1 MKISILLEAFQPE
14 YWGGRETRWLKI
26 IEELSKNHEVTI
38 FGDFSRSRPEI
49 AFPNMQLR
57 AVNIGPL
64 PDMYNLA
71 GSRSIKHAFMY
82 TFQARKVVGIEA
94 DILLTDQTPLISMPL
109 VRIYALLNRS
119 KFSVVW
125 HELWDLSTWR
135 NYSKKLALLG
145 IAVQSIAIM
154 FSDNIVVPS
163 ERVYSEFKSHFKR
176 KKVTVIKNGFDLML
190 MSSELSVIRTRDQA
204 SVKLLYVGRL
214 ISHKNCDFLLQLMS
228 TASRVG
234 KSWKLTIVGSGPM
247 LEELHRMSKTENL
260 DQEVEFFQNIDVLTL
275 NRLYN
280 ESDVF
285 VFPSEREGY
294 GISVAE
300 ALTHNLPVVV
310 YDVTSNAS
318 ADLVT
323 EEVLGTKV
331 SCLDP
336 DAWIDAIEKL
346 SILKSDEISAK
357 FHESQS
363 TWSEISKKYEC
374 FLSDVI
380 KAN

>member
-26 IEELSKNHEVTI
+26 INELSKNHEVTI
-38 FGDFSRSRPEI
+38 FGDFSRTRPEV

-64 PDMYNLA
+64 PEMYNPG

-135 NYSKKLALLG
+135 SYSKKLALLG

-163 ERVYSEFKSHFKR
+163 ERVYSEFKSRLKR

-190 MSSELSVIRTRDQA
+190 MSSELSVIRTRGQA

-214 ISHKNCDFLLQLMS
+214 ISHKNCYF
-228 TASRVG
+228 
-234 KSWKLTIVGSGPM
+234 
-247 LEELHRMSKTENL
+247 
-260 DQEVEFFQNIDVLTL
+260 
-275 NRLYN
+275 Y
-280 ESDVF
+280 
-285 VFPSEREGY
+285 
-294 GISVAE
+294 
-300 ALTHNLPVVV
+300 
-310 YDVTSNAS
+310 SN
-318 ADLVT
+318 
-323 EEVLGTKV
+323 
-331 SCLDP
+331 
-336 DAWIDAIEKL
+336 
-346 SILKSDEISAK
+346 
-357 FHESQS
+357 
-363 TWSEISKKYEC
+363 
-374 FLSDVI
+374 
-380 KAN
+380 